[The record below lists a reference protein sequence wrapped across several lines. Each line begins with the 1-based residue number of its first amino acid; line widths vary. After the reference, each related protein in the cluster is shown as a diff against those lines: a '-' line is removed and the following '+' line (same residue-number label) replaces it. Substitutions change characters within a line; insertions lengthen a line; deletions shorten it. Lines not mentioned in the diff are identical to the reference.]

1 MSGWQMKPHEGSP
14 SVEGS
19 LAADDAEAS
28 EVDEAEVDAVEVEAA
43 EVDDIDAEP
52 LAAEVDELASPLE
65 VMPALE
71 SPGAGTQAARARRRA
86 RASRGPVAEVIAR

>member
-28 EVDEAEVDAVEVEAA
+28 EVDEAEVDAVEVE
-43 EVDDIDAEP
+43 
-52 LAAEVDELASPLE
+52 AAEVDELASPLE